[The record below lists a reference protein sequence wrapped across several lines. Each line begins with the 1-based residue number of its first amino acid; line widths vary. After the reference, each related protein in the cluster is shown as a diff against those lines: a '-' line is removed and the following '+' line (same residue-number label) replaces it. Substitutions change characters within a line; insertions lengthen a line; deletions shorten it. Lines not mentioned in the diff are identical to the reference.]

1 MTVELTFDFVLDLK
15 FLVTHQF
22 PLSLK
27 QAIGEHK
34 NEIHA
39 SLTPDPNSPHR
50 FVGMRTFEIDDQGTF
65 RVFFVSDFRQ
75 PSSELQPL
83 RVTHIERL

>member
-1 MTVELTFDFVLDLK
+1 MELTFDLKLDLK

-22 PLSLK
+22 PMLLK
-27 QAIGEHK
+27 QVIGEQK

-39 SLTPDPNSPHR
+39 SLSRDLSSPHR
-50 FVGMRTFEIDDQGTF
+50 LVGSRTFKHIDGDTF
-65 RVFFVSDFRQ
+65 LVFFVSDLRQ

-83 RVTHIERL
+83 RVTHIEKL

>member
-1 MTVELTFDFVLDLK
+1 VTVELTFDFVLDMK
-15 FLVTHQF
+15 FLVTHQL
-22 PLSLK
+22 PLLLK
-27 QAIGEHK
+27 QVIGEQK

-39 SLTPDPNSPHR
+39 SLSRDQSSPYR
-50 FVGMRTFEIDDQGTF
+50 LVGLRTFKLNDGDKF
-65 RVFFVSDFRQ
+65 LVFFVSDLRQ